1 MTESRTANSDPEA
14 ETYFEGLDR
23 GVILLQ
29 RCASCDRR
37 QFPPRVHCGHCGGRE
52 LCWDEVDGAGTVYAK
67 TVNRRAPEPAFEKFL
82 PYVVAL
88 VDLDAGVRVMARAD
102 GPAGDVATAMRVAV
116 FPDPDPAVGPGLL
129 FTPEPARLT
138 PEPARPG
145 DA

>member
-1 MTESRTANSDPEA
+1 MTESRVANSDPEA
-14 ETYFEGLDR
+14 ETYFEGLGR

-29 RCASCDRR
+29 HCTGCDRR
-37 QFPPRVHCGHCGGRE
+37 QFPPRVHCSHCGGRE
-52 LCWDEVDGAGTVYAK
+52 LSWDEADGAGTVYAK

-102 GPAGDVATAMRVAV
+102 GPPGDVVTAMRVTV

-129 FTPEPARLT
+129 FAPEPAG
-138 PEPARPG
+138 PG
-145 DA
+145 GA